1 MSIPAANRL
10 IDVPEDVILDNLAM
24 CICCDEPDSEKYRA
38 ETRYWLEQ
46 LLTLRG
52 PSGARRQK

>member
-1 MSIPAANRL
+1 MSTPAVTRV

-52 PSGARRQK
+52 PR